1 MFNSESHNTVSIV
14 NRTKSKYSLSGMTLA
29 VISIKD
35 FPRYS
40 VYSKNTQVVNWNSSI
55 SEFTSVNTN
64 SVKTLSIQDYSVLKN
79 TSIQIY
85 SRVKIYK

>member
-1 MFNSESHNTVSIV
+1 
-14 NRTKSKYSLSGMTLA
+14 MTLA

>member
-1 MFNSESHNTVSIV
+1 
-14 NRTKSKYSLSGMTLA
+14 MTLA

-40 VYSKNTQVVNWNSSI
+40 VYSKITQVVNWNSSI